1 MGSVWN
7 VPIVAK
13 EMPDLAPTIY
23 RQRLVIEGT
32 CRAPV
37 GAETIAGYLR
47 DLSDRLGMKILLD
60 PVTHRSDRYGW
71 AGWIHWEASGVHVYA
86 WESPLLFFSVDIYA
100 CRSFDAA
107 EAVEFTSDAF
117 VATEIVAKAF

>member
-1 MGSVWN
+1 MDRLWD
-7 VPIVAK
+7 VPIVSG

-37 GAETIAGYLR
+37 GAETIAGYLL
-47 DLSDRLGMKILLD
+47 DLSDRLGMKILLH

-100 CRSFDAA
+100 CRTFDAA
-107 EAVEFTSDAF
+107 AAVELTRDAF
-117 VATEIVAKAF
+117 DATEIVAKAF